1 MINDLNPVAEGLL
14 LILATVSSCIV
25 GIMLLDWLDK
35 KIRKLRAAN
44 KPKTQSKG
52 NS

>member
-1 MINDLNPVAEGLL
+1 MINDLNPAAQVLL
-14 LILATVSSCIV
+14 VILATISFCVI
-25 GIMLLDWLDK
+25 GIIFLDWLDK